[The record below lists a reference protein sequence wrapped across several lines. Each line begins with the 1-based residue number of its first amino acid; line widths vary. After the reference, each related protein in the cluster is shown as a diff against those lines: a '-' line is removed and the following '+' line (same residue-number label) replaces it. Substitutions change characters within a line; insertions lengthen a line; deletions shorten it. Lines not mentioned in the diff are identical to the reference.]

1 MCLEATYK
9 EQSRLSSMKVIITS
23 VFICAVIAAK
33 AITTFSG
40 TIDIHKTNLT
50 QLEVDY
56 TFVLD
61 KTDTVFSADSFSSTI
76 SCSGTSASIMLANL
90 VEISRNKLFFG
101 CAVTEYKWE
110 VIYRTSIDLTDARFS
125 TLVSCCN
132 LQIDATCGKRS
143 NTITSLTTSL
153 SDFYIYTQFENC
165 TTLVNRTPTSFG
177 GNFSKNCLDQ
187 PFYINIGRLDTAN
200 FDSLSYTLVAP
211 MSSTSS
217 SLAFKSG
224 YYPDQPLIPYYPSST
239 KYPYSE
245 SNATPPIGFYFDSLI
260 GDCIYMPVN
269 TGDAGPVTIETME
282 WRKDGNGKYQKISTS
297 HTEYFIGTSQ
307 CPRNNPPN
315 INGPYTYKVCEG
327 ETLCFNIE
335 TEDITFIPPPPA
347 PIPSPDSV
355 RVSWNGGIPQATFN
369 IITPRVHN
377 PVSRFCWTPEIGQA
391 SSLPYTFIVVAR
403 DNSCPLNAVT
413 RRSFR
418 ITVNEK
424 GKANTTYSKDTDST
438 ISVSSTFIS
447 TRGTHSIKRTLMDID
462 KNPILDKSI
471 ARFASSSGYL
481 SVTKDDHV
489 I

>member
-1 MCLEATYK
+1 
-9 EQSRLSSMKVIITS
+9 
-23 VFICAVIAAK
+23 
-33 AITTFSG
+33 
-40 TIDIHKTNLT
+40 
-50 QLEVDY
+50 
-56 TFVLD
+56 
-61 KTDTVFSADSFSSTI
+61 
-76 SCSGTSASIMLANL
+76 
-90 VEISRNKLFFG
+90 
-101 CAVTEYKWE
+101 
-110 VIYRTSIDLTDARFS
+110 
-125 TLVSCCN
+125 
-132 LQIDATCGKRS
+132 
-143 NTITSLTTSL
+143 
-153 SDFYIYTQFENC
+153 
-165 TTLVNRTPTSFG
+165 
-177 GNFSKNCLDQ
+177 
-187 PFYINIGRLDTAN
+187 
-200 FDSLSYTLVAP
+200 
-211 MSSTSS
+211 
-217 SLAFKSG
+217 
-224 YYPDQPLIPYYPSST
+224 
-239 KYPYSE
+239 
-245 SNATPPIGFYFDSLI
+245 
-260 GDCIYMPVN
+260 MPVN

-282 WRKDGNGKYQKISTS
+282 WRKDGSGKYQKISTS